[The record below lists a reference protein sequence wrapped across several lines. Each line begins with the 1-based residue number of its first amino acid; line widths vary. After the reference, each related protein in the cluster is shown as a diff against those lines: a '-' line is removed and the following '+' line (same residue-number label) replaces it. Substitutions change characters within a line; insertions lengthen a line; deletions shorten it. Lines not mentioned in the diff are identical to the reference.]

1 VIDQNVG
8 ATKEADSS
16 VGVPLGA
23 ATQVDEYKDGSILD
37 EARKLMQ
44 SKFIIE
50 EIKKT
55 FGDSLFENDI
65 LNRAKLA
72 EIVFN
77 DSSKLDQL
85 NAIVHPA
92 VKKDFKAW
100 LETNKN
106 YAYVIYEAAILFE
119 SGRYKDCDIVITVT
133 APEETRIERVIKR
146 DKTNRE
152 QVLDRMKMQWKD
164 EERISKSNFIILN
177 DNLKNAKEEVVKI
190 LKILNIK
197 QNQS

>member
-1 VIDQNVG
+1 M
-8 ATKEADSS
+8 TKIIGLTGGIGSGKTTIANYFKEM
-16 VGVPLGA
+16 GVPVYIA
-23 ATQVDEYKDGSILD
+23 DD

-50 EIKKT
+50 EIKKI
-55 FGDSLFENDI
+55 FGDSLFEDDI

-77 DSSKLDQL
+77 NSSKLDQL

-100 LETNKN
+100 LEAKKN

>member
-1 VIDQNVG
+1 M
-8 ATKEADSS
+8 TKIIGLTGGIGSGKTTIANYFKEM
-16 VGVPLGA
+16 GVPVYIA
-23 ATQVDEYKDGSILD
+23 DD

-55 FGDSLFENDI
+55 FGDSLFEDDI

-77 DSSKLDQL
+77 DSRKLDQL

-92 VKKDFKAW
+92 VKKDFAAW
-100 LETNKN
+100 LEAKKN

-119 SGRYKDCDIVITVT
+119 SGRYKDCDVVITVT

-164 EERISKSNFIILN
+164 EERISKSDFIILN